1 MQGIEA
7 TDAADKVSR
16 GQIMNTNL
24 SDNNNDGTVVSSLEI
39 FAEGKRVGKKDRLP
53 APAYL

>member
-1 MQGIEA
+1 VQGIEA

-24 SDNNNDGTVVSSLEI
+24 SYNNNDGTVVSSLNI
-39 FAEGKRVGKKDRLP
+39 
-53 APAYL
+53 Y

>member
-1 MQGIEA
+1 MQVIEA

-24 SDNNNDGTVVSSLEI
+24 SDNNNDGTVVSSLNI
-39 FAEGKRVGKKDRLP
+39 
-53 APAYL
+53 Y